1 MYLELAEGEE
11 TRNPYLFVPDFEAGT
26 GGIFIREDKF
36 DSMPTDQYKKL
47 LNLLGPF
54 QPKTPGG
61 LNEDDYLSSRAD
73 RKARRDEKKDQKATN
88 KANRE
93 QRKEDN
99 NERKNQRQT
108 ARDERKANRKPF
120 DFKGA
125 IDTVGGVVSK
135 FTGKGGE
142 EFTPEAG
149 GSSTPG
155 ESKPFY
161 KNPAVLI
168 GGAVVIGGIAYLLTR
183 KK

>member
-11 TRNPYLFVPDFEAGT
+11 TRNPYLFIPDFEAGT

-61 LNEDDYLSSRAD
+61 LNEDDFLSSRAD

-93 QRKEDN
+93 QRKEDK

-142 EFTPEAG
+142 DFEPSA
-149 GSSTPG
+149 GSSTPT

-168 GGAVVIGGIAYLLTR
+168 GGAVVVGGLAYLLTR